1 MVHEIGFVSLDSC
14 VIVGT
19 LSPQLRT
26 GAGGLLNSLSYSHFE
41 LLIDIDEPFKRT
53 FYEIE
58 SMRGNWS
65 VRELKRQI
73 GSLYYE
79 RSGLSENKG
88 KRRWIMGGEWK
99 FEAHR
104 KLVEAALSKK
114 RISLHIECENAVQ

>member
-19 LSPQLRT
+19 ASPQLRT

-88 KRRWIMGGEWK
+88 KRMWIMESEWK

>member
-41 LLIDIDEPFKRT
+41 LLIDINEPLKRT

-65 VRELKRQI
+65 VRELKHQI
-73 GSLYYE
+73 TSLYCE
-79 RSGLSENKG
+79 CSGLSENKG